1 MRFAITGTDAR
12 FLPLRKL
19 LLADGHEITDPASA
33 DMVISPPW
41 DPSAR
46 YARREEYQIAIARL
60 TAEGAIALLRPETG
74 LSGAHIL
81 LLGYGRIA
89 RLLARE
95 LQKAGALVTAAARS
109 GEQRAWAEAEGIE
122 ALPLDALSGAL
133 DRFDVIIGT
142 IPAPVLTEPLLALVR
157 KDALLLELASAPG
170 GIDAAAA
177 HERGLRYIRAPGLPA
192 KYAPERAA
200 VILRDAVYAAAAEPL
215 PRLGLAVTGSHCTF
229 SRALEAFRPLK
240 RDYTLVP
247 ILSGA
252 AAGTDTRFFAASAF
266 RAELEAFCGREAV
279 DTIVKAE
286 PLGTA
291 QRLDALLVAPCTG
304 STLAKLARGVT
315 DTAVTMACKAHLR
328 NGAPL
333 ILAIST
339 NDGLSGSAE
348 SIAALL
354 QRKNVY
360 FVPFRQDAPH
370 QKPFSLQSD
379 FDLLGETIKA
389 AMEGRQLQT
398 VLL

>member
-74 LSGAHIL
+74 LSSAHIL

-389 AMEGRQLQT
+389 AMEGRQLQP

>member
-109 GEQRAWAEAEGIE
+109 GEQRAWAEAESIE

-177 HERGLRYIRAPGLPA
+177 HERGLRSIRAPGLPA

-389 AMEGRQLQT
+389 AMEGRQLQP

>member
-33 DMVISPPW
+33 DMVVPPPW

-46 YARREEYQIAIARL
+46 YARREEYQIANARL

-74 LSGAHIL
+74 LSGAHVL

-252 AAGTDTRFFAASAF
+252 AAGTNTRFFAASAF

-304 STLAKLARGVT
+304 NTLAKLAHGVT

-389 AMEGRQLQT
+389 AMEGRQLQP

>member
-46 YARREEYQIAIARL
+46 YAHLEEYQIANAQL
-60 TAEGAIALLRPETG
+60 TAEGAVALLRPETG
-74 LSGAHIL
+74 LSGAHVL

-252 AAGTDTRFFAASAF
+252 AVGTDTRFFAASAF

-389 AMEGRQLQT
+389 AMEGRQLQP

>member
-95 LQKAGALVTAAARS
+95 LQKAGALVAAAARS

-200 VILRDAVYAAAAEPL
+200 VILRDAVYAAAADPL

-389 AMEGRQLQT
+389 AMEGRQLQP

>member
-379 FDLLGETIKA
+379 FDLLGKTIKA
-389 AMEGRQLQT
+389 AMEGRQLQP

>member
-46 YARREEYQIAIARL
+46 YARREEYQIAIAQL

-109 GEQRAWAEAEGIE
+109 GEQRAWAEAESIE

-328 NGAPL
+328 NGTPL

-389 AMEGRQLQT
+389 AMEGRQLQP